1 MCNAKVCFYCNTA
14 KKAMSNNSAED
25 PEGGNS
31 GGSRKTGAANV
42 SAADKLQKSAAGGQE
57 ISVNH

>member
-1 MCNAKVCFYCNTA
+1 
-14 KKAMSNNSAED
+14 MSNNSAED
-25 PEGGNS
+25 PEGGNC

-42 SAADKLQKSAAGGQE
+42 STADKLQKSAAGGQE